1 MFLGDRSQ
9 VNWGAVTILLSS
21 NHQIIQTMK
30 KILVPCDFSKP
41 AISAFRFALDVAAQS
56 KGKVYLLNVVE
67 LPVLHD
73 TVMMPVLNFEAE
85 MLRELKEKAE
95 QSFSKLISKH
105 EKEGVKVVREV
116 VFGPVSREILDFT
129 KRENLDLIIM
139 GTHGASGLR
148 EFVVGSN
155 AEKIVRSSP
164 VPVLTVKDYSKGAVK
179 NIVFPNTLDTEHQED
194 LTMKVKALQNFF
206 KAHLNIVW
214 INTPI
219 NFSSDT
225 ETFSRL
231 EAFAKRY
238 MLKDYSIH
246 VFNHRDEET
255 GILEFTNSIKGD
267 LVAMATHGRKG
278 IGHLLNGSL
287 AEDVVNHTK
296 GLVWSYSLKNEP
308 AAV

>member
-1 MFLGDRSQ
+1 
-9 VNWGAVTILLSS
+9 
-21 NHQIIQTMK
+21 MK

-41 AISAFRFALDVAAQS
+41 AINAFRFAASIAAQS
-56 KGKVYLLNVVE
+56 KGTVYLLNVVE

-73 TVMMPVLNFEAE
+73 TVMMPVLSFEAE
-85 MLRELKEKAE
+85 LLKDLKEKGE
-95 QSFSKLISKH
+95 KSFSRIIAKH
-105 EKEGVKVVREV
+105 GVEGAKVVSEV
-116 VFGPVSREILDFT
+116 VFGSVCREINEFV
-129 KRENLDLIIM
+129 KRQNIDLVVM
-139 GTHGASGLR
+139 GSHGATGIR

-155 AEKIVRSSP
+155 AEKIVRNSA
-164 VPVLTVKDYSKGAVK
+164 VPVIVVKDYSKGSIK

-194 LTMKVKALQNFF
+194 LTMKVKALQSFF
-206 KAHLNIVW
+206 KAHLDIVW

-225 ETFSRL
+225 ETLKRL

-255 GILEFTNSIKGD
+255 GILEFANQVKGD
-267 LVAMATHGRKG
+267 IIAMATHGRKG
-278 IGHLLNGSL
+278 ISHLLNGSL

-296 GLVWSYSLKNEP
+296 GLVWTYSLKNEKVE
-308 AAV
+308 A